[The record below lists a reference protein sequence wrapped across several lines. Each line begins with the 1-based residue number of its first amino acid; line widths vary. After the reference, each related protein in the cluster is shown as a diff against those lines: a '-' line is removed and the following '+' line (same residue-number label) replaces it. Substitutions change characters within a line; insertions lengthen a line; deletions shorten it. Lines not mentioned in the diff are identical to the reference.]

1 MNRTYESGQE
11 KQGHRTKNGEGYF
24 YAIGTVCVQKNT
36 ENRYLSPVFTG
47 EPSGIR
53 TPDTLIK
60 SQVLCQ
66 LS

>member
-1 MNRTYESGQE
+1 MKTYYQKHENQNVPFPYKICFRKVLEIKKEQPRRLSGVVR
-11 KQGHRTKNGEGYF
+11 GD
-24 YAIGTVCVQKNT
+24 
-36 ENRYLSPVFTG
+36 
-47 EPSGIR
+47 PSGIR